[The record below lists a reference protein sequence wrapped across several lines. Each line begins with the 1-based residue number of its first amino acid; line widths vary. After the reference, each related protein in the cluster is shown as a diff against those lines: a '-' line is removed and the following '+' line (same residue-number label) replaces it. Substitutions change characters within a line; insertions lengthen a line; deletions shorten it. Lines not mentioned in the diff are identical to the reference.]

1 MAFTE
6 QEEQI
11 LRTRALIMDT
21 GDGVGTFTADE
32 IAQLKALLVDV
43 EDAKA
48 KELNGVAEG
57 LAGRSCYPAKL

>member
-48 KELNGVAEG
+48 EELSGVAEG